1 MSAAYYHLGYME
13 EAVDRHGEGRA
24 LHGADAIEPVPI
36 EALVAL
42 FSGNFGPARVH
53 LEEVSRLS
61 SRTIGDT
68 YLALAYYYSS
78 SSDRGRTMLASL
90 ATDASAST
98 ASRAGAAFAAHV
110 ILLLD
115 RCRTTM
121 ASSSSDG
128 PMAQNHFE

>member
-1 MSAAYYHLGYME
+1 ME

-90 ATDASAST
+90 ATDARRRPRHA
-98 ASRAGAAFAAHV
+98 RALP
-110 ILLLD
+110 LLPMSFFCLIVVG
-115 RCRTTM
+115 RRWHRRRRTVPWRR
-121 ASSSSDG
+121 SL
-128 PMAQNHFE
+128 